1 MKKQICLAA
10 ALMVLSMAP
19 LAVAHADNMDVRPYM
34 GVGMGAFGLEYR
46 DSAISQNNTGFGGF
60 VKGGADIGDYFGL
73 ELRLGTTSK
82 VSTNYVAGTLGA
94 AAGKFETSA
103 GYFLSYLGKLQ
114 IPASDEL
121 RPYALFGG
129 TTASFKS
136 SNSSSGLSSSKAKT
150 GFSYGFGLDYNLGN
164 QFSVNAEWMQY
175 WSDVKLGSGY
185 AAAPTGATDSK
196 ARIWGVVAAVDYHF

>member
-1 MKKQICLAA
+1 MKKQILLAA
-10 ALMVLSMAP
+10 VLMVLSMAP
-19 LAVAHADNMDVRPYM
+19 IKVLHANDMDVRPYM
-34 GVGMGAFGLEYR
+34 GVGVGAFGLEYR
-46 DSAISQNNTGFGGF
+46 DTIISQNNTGFGGF

-82 VSTNYVAGTLGA
+82 VSTNYTAGTLGT

-114 IPASDEL
+114 IPASAEL
-121 RPYALFGG
+121 RPYALIGG

-136 SNSSSGLSSSKAKT
+136 SNSSTGLSSSKAKT
-150 GFSYGFGLDYNLGN
+150 GLSYGFGLDYNLGN
-164 QFSVNAEWMQY
+164 QFSLNAEWMQY

-196 ARIWGVVAAVDYHF
+196 ARIWGIVAAVDYHF